1 MHDYSIPARRV
12 QSRKKAPERPLQ
24 RPGEIV
30 ANEGPCRRACHTA
43 EHPHEI
49 ARIRVAGLLGHL
61 LDGQA
66 PGQQRLGA
74 FQTLGRDE
82 FQRRLAGE
90 TLEDAPELRLAQPA
104 LARQR
109 PRVVQDWKGNICEIE
124 NIYTP
129 EYLLNAIDFVTR
141 RWIKCPVE
149 TRADWADMK
158 RRYDADAPE
167 RLPADPAA
175 AGKALEHRD
184 TFLELHFSGP
194 FWQVREW
201 VGFET
206 LCTLFYDDPAF
217 VGEMIAFWSDHVA
230 RLLERALAVVKPD
243 CVHLSEDMA
252 YKGCSMIS
260 PAMARE
266 YLLPVWTRW
275 GDIVRKAGVPL
286 YGMDSDG
293 FIGELIPLWIEAG
306 INVCDPIEVAAG
318 NDIVA
323 FRRTF
328 GRDMAYRGGVD
339 KRAMAKGGAALRA
352 EIDRLRPVVEDGG
365 YVPGCDHGVPPDVSW
380 PNYVETVRLLAQICG
395 W

>member
-1 MHDYSIPARRV
+1 MTPRERMLAALCFGKPDRV
-12 QSRKKAPERPLQ
+12 PL
-24 RPGEIV
+24 RPGGGRRSTLKAWHEQGLPESV
-30 ANEGPCRRACHTA
+30 KDYVEYAYRQAGGKLPWEPGGAGFPVNERMIPQF
-43 EHPHEI
+43 EQKI
-49 ARIRVAGLLGHL
+49 
-61 LDGQA
+61 
-66 PGQQRLGA
+66 
-74 FQTLGRDE
+74 
-82 FQRRLAGE
+82 
-90 TLEDAPELRLAQPA
+90 LEERE
-104 LARQR
+104 RS
-109 PRVVQDWKGNICEIE
+109 RVVQDWKGNICEIE

-252 YKGCSMIS
+252 YKGYSMIS

-318 NDIVA
+318 NDIVT

-328 GRDMAYRGGVD
+328 GREMAYRGGVD

-352 EIDRLRPVVEDGG
+352 EIDRLRPVVEGGG

-380 PNYVETVRLLAQICG
+380 PNYVETVRLLAQACG
-395 W
+395 WLN